1 MDMICVVIDFFDSK
15 SWVVFS
21 DFVELLFYMFPYPF
35 VRDNVTTVFGYQ
47 HYVVI
52 TEVDAVVGSY
62 VFFLH
67 VTILTHGIPNGG
79 YHCIPRA
86 YATGNL
92 RGLKKLLQRF
102 KKLICY
108 IF

>member
-47 HYVVI
+47 HYVII
-52 TEVDAVVGSY
+52 TEVDAVVGSH

-67 VTILTHGIPNGG
+67 VVILTRHSEWRVPLHPTGLRHGEFAWI
-79 YHCIPRA
+79 
-86 YATGNL
+86 
-92 RGLKKLLQRF
+92 KKTF
-102 KKLICY
+102 TKV
-108 IF
+108 